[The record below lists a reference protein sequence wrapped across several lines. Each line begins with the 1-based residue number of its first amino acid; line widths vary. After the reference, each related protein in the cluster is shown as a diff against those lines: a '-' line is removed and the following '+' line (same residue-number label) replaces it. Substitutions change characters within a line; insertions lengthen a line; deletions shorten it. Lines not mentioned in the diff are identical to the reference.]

1 MNGGYSTRL
10 FPPRRIASLPQ
21 VLGRAVSLV
30 APQLCIGY
38 LPYSNGGAYYLWEG
52 RYAPRRVAYNCV
64 QSCGF
69 STKFDAELMLEVI
82 DLECTRG
89 DRRLFSGLSFSLQP
103 GELLHLHGHNG
114 SGKTTLMRTVCGLI
128 QPTAGEIQW
137 NGVNARKQQDEF
149 CRDMLFAGHKNG
161 IKDDLD
167 GVENLRIAA
176 TLNGVSISENQAL
189 DALDKLG
196 LRGHED
202 LPTRVLSQGQK
213 RRVALA
219 QLLVTD
225 AKLWIL
231 DEPFTALDK
240 AAVEFLQSVIRNH
253 VANDGMV
260 ILTTHQEVSLTQGQV
275 KQLQLGWKEEGSV

>member
-1 MNGGYSTRL
+1 
-10 FPPRRIASLPQ
+10 
-21 VLGRAVSLV
+21 
-30 APQLCIGY
+30 
-38 LPYSNGGAYYLWEG
+38 
-52 RYAPRRVAYNCV
+52 
-64 QSCGF
+64 
-69 STKFDAELMLEVI
+69 MLEVV

-196 LRGHED
+196 LRGHEE

-240 AAVEFLQSVIRNH
+240 AAVEFLQSVIRDH